1 MAPARKWRTIIFTTV
16 ALVPSFWA
24 ILAGLIAAADGSTGG
39 PPPGAAIAFGLA
51 LLPFVFVLAAFL
63 SQHPS
68 APGATLRAMGMSILV
83 GIPASA
89 IAGDAVTGLVAGVG
103 AGGAMAFRRDGAE
116 NLRARA
122 IAVTFAAV
130 YVFVL
135 VRTAGAITVVSAP
148 AFPFTAIGIADHL
161 SVRRAQRM
169 EAEREQQPGEHA
181 EPL

>member
-1 MAPARKWRTIIFTTV
+1 MRV
-16 ALVPSFWA
+16 AL
-24 ILAGLIAAADGSTGG
+24 
-39 PPPGAAIAFGLA
+39 
-51 LLPFVFVLAAFL
+51 
-63 SQHPS
+63 
-68 APGATLRAMGMSILV
+68 
-83 GIPASA
+83 
-89 IAGDAVTGLVAGVG
+89 
-103 AGGAMAFRRDGAE
+103 
-116 NLRARA
+116 
-122 IAVTFAAV
+122 AVTFAAV